1 MLLQMEREARRPRQ
15 ALRRGCHA
23 ARVHGAHPSRG
34 HRCQQGSHACS
45 HVGEGAPH
53 VELTRVQ
60 QKRMRAPEVIEK
72 LLSR

>member
-1 MLLQMEREARRPRQ
+1 MLLQMEGQARRPRQ

-23 ARVHGAHPSRG
+23 ARVHAAHPSRG
-34 HRCQQGSHACS
+34 HRCQQGSHAGR
-45 HVGEGAPH
+45 HVGERAPH

-60 QKRMRAPEVIEK
+60 QKRVRAPEVVEK